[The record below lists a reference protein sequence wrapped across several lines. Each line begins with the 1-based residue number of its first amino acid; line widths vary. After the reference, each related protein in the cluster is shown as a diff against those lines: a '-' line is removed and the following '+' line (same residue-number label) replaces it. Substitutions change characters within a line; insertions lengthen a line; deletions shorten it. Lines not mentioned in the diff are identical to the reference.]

1 MCNKGRWQRI
11 EVTFHLRGRPQWFSG
26 KISARNAGDAG
37 NVGSIPAGVGKTPR
51 GQHGSPLQYSCQEN
65 FVDREAWWT
74 TVHEVTKSWTRLKR
88 LSTACQRMRS
98 LCSRSFTVSCLK
110 SLGHFEFLVV
120 YAVKECS
127 NCIALQASSACF

>member
-1 MCNKGRWQRI
+1 MD
-11 EVTFHLRGRPQWFSG
+11 RG
-26 KISARNAGDAG
+26 
-37 NVGSIPAGVGKTPR
+37 
-51 GQHGSPLQYSCQEN
+51 
-65 FVDREAWWT
+65 AWWT